1 MGLAPVLV
9 MIDLL
14 DVVFGG
20 SAGIAVEFVVVGTV
34 AADTVAAET
43 EIADSVAADTEIVDS
58 VFADI
63 EIADFVFA
71 ETGIADFVVV
81 DTGNDDFVVGET
93 GNDDFVVADLHH
105 IAICNALLLNEFHI
119 LGYCSCTHRCDEDVY
134 IRSKALGSIV
144 FDASLL
150 EFGILGIGM
159 CNVSMTEVLCKENTT
174 LVDLVGCYLKNCR
187 MLDWLHYSCHSWADY
202 SILHCLHLCFGLRL
216 YLGLGPCC
224 RMSLLSNLSL
234 LNNLDCLHKLNLYL
248 LLQR

>member
-14 DVVFGG
+14 DDVFGG

-43 EIADSVAADTEIVDS
+43 EIADSV
-58 VFADI
+58 FADI

-71 ETGIADFVVV
+71 ETGIADFVVA
-81 DTGNDDFVVGET
+81 DTGIDDFVVADN

-119 LGYCSCTHRCDEDVY
+119 LVYCSCTHRCDEDVY

-144 FDASLL
+144 FDVSLL
-150 EFGILGIGM
+150 EFDILGIGM
-159 CNVSMTEVLCKENTT
+159 LDVLMNMDQCRESTT
-174 LVDLVGCYLKNCR
+174 LLSLVQCLKILCR
-187 MLDWLHYSCHSWADY
+187 VFDMLNYGRRFWIGNRVLHS
-202 SILHCLHLCFGLRL
+202 LHLH
-216 YLGLGPCC
+216 LGLGPCC
-224 RMSLLSNLSL
+224 RMSLLSNPSVLY
-234 LNNLDCLHKLNLYL
+234 NLDCLHSLNLYL
-248 LLQR
+248 LRQSCE

>member
-81 DTGNDDFVVGET
+81 DTGIDDFVVVDTGNVDLVVVDIGNDEFVVGET

-105 IAICNALLLNEFHI
+105 IAICSALLLNEFHI
-119 LGYCSCTHRCDEDVY
+119 LVYCSCTHRCDEDVY

-187 MLDWLHYSCHSWADY
+187 MFDWLHYSCHS
-202 SILHCLHLCFGLRL
+202 
-216 YLGLGPCC
+216 
-224 RMSLLSNLSL
+224 
-234 LNNLDCLHKLNLYL
+234 
-248 LLQR
+248 

>member
-71 ETGIADFVVV
+71 DPENADFVVV

-93 GNDDFVVADLHH
+93 GNDDFVVADTGNGDFVVADLHH

-144 FDASLL
+144 FDTSLL
-150 EFGILGIGM
+150 EFDILGIGM
-159 CNVSMTEVLCKENTT
+159 LDVLMNMDQCRESTT
-174 LVDLVGCYLKNCR
+174 LLSLVQCLKILCR
-187 MLDWLHYSCHSWADY
+187 VFDWLNYGRR
-202 SILHCLHLCFGLRL
+202 F
-216 YLGLGPCC
+216 
-224 RMSLLSNLSL
+224 
-234 LNNLDCLHKLNLYL
+234 
-248 LLQR
+248 